1 MKPEPTVF
9 VVDEDASIR
18 KAVSELATAM
28 NLKTEMYTTGEDFL
42 DAYDG
47 FRPGCVV
54 LEVMVPGTSG
64 LEIQERLASTGD
76 TIPLI
81 FLSVLGNVPIAV
93 RAMRAGAFHY
103 LVKPCR
109 EDELWDAV
117 RDAVRLS
124 QQQRNVQSRRRELNE
139 RLATLSEKEHEV
151 LELVAAGKSN
161 RRIARELGLSERT
174 VQHHRSQLMK
184 KLDAKSLIDL
194 VYIALTCNGQ
204 LGHATSPPSK
214 PKEDALLV

>member
-1 MKPEPTVF
+1 MKPELTVF

-18 KAVSELATAM
+18 KAVGKLAAAL
-28 NLKTEMYTTGEDFL
+28 NLKSEMYATGEEFL

-47 FRPGCVV
+47 FRSGCVV

-109 EDELWDAV
+109 DDELWTVV

-124 QQQRNVQSRRRELNE
+124 QQQHGLQLRRRELND

-151 LELVAAGKSN
+151 LRLVAAGKSN
-161 RRIARELGLSERT
+161 RRIAREQDLSERT

-184 KLDAKSLIDL
+184 KLKAKSLIDL

-204 LGHATSPPSK
+204 LGHPTIAPNK